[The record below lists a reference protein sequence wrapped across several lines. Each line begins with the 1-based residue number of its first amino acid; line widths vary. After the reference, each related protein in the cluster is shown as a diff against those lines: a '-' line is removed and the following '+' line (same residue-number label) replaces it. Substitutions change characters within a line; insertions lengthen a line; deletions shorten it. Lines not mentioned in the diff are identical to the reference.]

1 MSAFDTAMQALFAD
15 GNLGVAATY
24 LPSQGGNKSVR
35 VITKAPDLYQN
46 VGQSVIETP
55 SFVLEVQ
62 VADCPNLAQGEKFL
76 IGSNTFVV
84 QGEPR
89 KDSAALTWEV
99 DCYAS

>member
-24 LPSQGGNKSVR
+24 LPLQGTNKSVR
-35 VITKAPDLYQN
+35 VITKAPDVYQQ
-46 VGQSVIETP
+46 VGQSNIETP

-62 VADCPNLAQGEKFL
+62 VVDCPALVQGDRFQ
-76 IGSNTFVV
+76 IGANIYTV

-89 KDSAALTWEV
+89 KDSVGLTWEV